1 MGMTTFY
8 LVALYFLMV
17 IDKRQ
22 TSVNKRVSMNSYMNW
37 KKCTN
42 FSFLST
48 VIPDPTS
55 NSTAPTDHDNLWSAP
70 TRKRIDGRDVSS
82 G

>member
-1 MGMTTFY
+1 MYKFQFPAT
-8 LVALYFLMV
+8 
-17 IDKRQ
+17 I
-22 TSVNKRVSMNSYMNW
+22 
-37 KKCTN
+37 
-42 FSFLST
+42 

-55 NSTAPTDHDNLWSAP
+55 NSTAPTDHDDLWSAP